1 MTAMGPRTR
10 VFLLIGIMAC
20 TALVVEVITI
30 SMLYRTALKEEQAR
44 LVETAKSQAR
54 LIEAIARFDA
64 MYSKNYPHGAREASL
79 SQILDAHN
87 HYKHSSKTG
96 EFVLATREGNNIVFL
111 LSHRHHDFQN
121 PKPTPLDSKWAE
133 PMRLALSGRSGTMI
147 GLDYRGEKV
156 LAAYEPV
163 AELDLGIVAK
173 VDLAEIRA
181 PFVKAGWLSGIF
193 GTFAVLVGAAIFIKV
208 TNPLLE
214 KLHETIEE
222 LKASL
227 SKVRILSGLL
237 PICASC
243 KKIRDDKG
251 YWNQIESYISDHSEA
266 EFSHGICPDCFKK
279 LYPGFRKKRGTETT
293 SSS

>member
-1 MTAMGPRTR
+1 MGPRTR
-10 VFLLIGIMAC
+10 VFLLIGIMAG
-20 TALVVEVITI
+20 TALVVGVITI

-44 LVETAKSQAR
+44 LVETATSQAR

-64 MYSKNYPHGAREASL
+64 MYSKNYPNGAREASL
-79 SQILDAHN
+79 TQILDAHN

-96 EFVLATREGNNIVFL
+96 EFVLATKEGNNIVFL
-111 LSHRHHDFQN
+111 LSHRHRDFHN
-121 PKPTPLDSKWAE
+121 PEPISLDSKWAE

-181 PFVKAGWLSGIF
+181 PFIRAGWLSGIF
-193 GTFAVLVGAAIFIKV
+193 GIVAVVVGAAIFIKV

-214 KLHETIEE
+214 KLQETIEE

-227 SKVRILSGLL
+227 SKVRLLSGLL

-243 KKIRDDKG
+243 KKNSR
-251 YWNQIESYISDHSEA
+251 
-266 EFSHGICPDCFKK
+266 
-279 LYPGFRKKRGTETT
+279 
-293 SSS
+293 

>member
-87 HYKHSSKTG
+87 HYKHSSTTG